1 MIRVTVE
8 EAQENLDFLLNLV
21 ERGNTILIEAEKGN
35 VVMAPVAQTT
45 NMMQDEIE
53 RALKEREKAAEYSGP
68 TPVPG
73 SNLPSPAELAAFVA
87 EETAEAHRNL

>member
-1 MIRVTVE
+1 MIRITVQEAE
-8 EAQENLDFLLNLV
+8 ENFDFLLNLV

-45 NMMQDEIE
+45 NVMQDEIE
-53 RALKEREKAAEYSGP
+53 KAMKEREKTAQYAGP

-73 SNLPSPAELAAFVA
+73 VNLPSPAELAAFVA